1 MNISQIVFLITNFY
15 KMLYLVSQIQN
26 LIIGIAK
33 KLHMLVTKYSYTI
46 SFYQEACENSDYN
59 LLSKSSLW
67 RILASIKPSE
77 RKHLG
82 GFDNLTASGINRFGH
97 FSNCPLN
104 IELKKQRLKL
114 FKMGKDTLKQ
124 ITKCT
129 ATLSATLSLRHI
141 LLFALSDPNNTCL
154 RANSETSNNS
164 SDDFRKLIEAIY
176 KIQSIIKYN
185 ENLDAVCIVIL
196 P

>member
-1 MNISQIVFLITNFY
+1 M
-15 KMLYLVSQIQN
+15 
-26 LIIGIAK
+26 
-33 KLHMLVTKYSYTI
+33 
-46 SFYQEACENSDYN
+46 
-59 LLSKSSLW
+59 W
-67 RILASIKPSE
+67 RVLTSIKPSE

-82 GFDNLTASGINRFGH
+82 GFDNLTASGKIGLKH

-129 ATLSATLSLRHI
+129 GTLSAILSLRHI

-154 RANSETSNNS
+154 RADSETSNNS
-164 SDDFRKLIEAIY
+164 SDDFGKLIEAIY
-176 KIQSIIKYN
+176 KI
-185 ENLDAVCIVIL
+185 
-196 P
+196 